1 MAKKFLSALLA
12 VLMVISMVPMAAM
25 AEGVTAETVP
35 SLALVAYPV
44 GDDAATALQKVLNLD
59 SKPTLSVAETSNN
72 ILWFAFS
79 GLGSGDKYSLSMK
92 DAAGKELLGEA
103 YIDYNK
109 DGGPYKTFFDGSSK
123 YVYVSLD
130 EAKKDG
136 KDAQVNKDVLAAG
149 RYTVTLKNESK
160 SREVASTA
168 ITLRKDGTNEEP
180 KWSGSSDVNAG
191 NIKFDAVETTGGIGG
206 ALLSELMSG
215 TPKFD
220 VSANGE
226 NVWDVKVSGLTL
238 KYVPQWNE
246 FNPSLDREK
255 HGYYAG
261 VSIPKVLD
269 GNIISQVKTS
279 GRKADGTTTD
289 KIWGGNS
296 SATGYVGPIS
306 SLFTTTKSSN
316 YEDFIVHLGE
326 TSEEV
331 KAKKWTIKLTYG
343 GITEQTY
350 TFDFSGLT
358 FPDENVKAEAFTGN
372 LEGLNKNTSAI
383 QSNIVAE
390 TDADTKTITV
400 TGTAYEVKDWTEF
413 HGSDEEQQNGH
424 FVALKVSNPAK
435 VAMQLYSPKEKG
447 TDREWKVIDDGIIL
461 TRLENLGTDLRGKIK
476 VGANKEGGTEW
487 TIDYSGVD
495 MLEATTDLQVD
506 AFDGLINLTGNTKK
520 GSDLQSDITFSRKK
534 ANNVTTISVRGNSNY
549 IPMWTQF
556 SSNPDER
563 EGNYIALKLTA
574 DGEINVGG
582 KPMTADGQLVVKLP
596 ESNDFKVNVT
606 VKYTPTEGSETTDR
620 YVLDFSA
627 VKRLPAEIKGVEL
640 ANDNALT
647 GLMPPAYKDGKIVLS
662 GMVEPKDSNENL
674 FNDGKI
680 KIDLGGNKK
689 NVTIRFI
696 KNSDK
701 LEAVAD
707 PAEIA
712 GNTLEFDTS
721 MLFIKS
727 ANATDD
733 ATAAAPVPSV
743 SETIPEEQKEAAKE
757 ISEALANNKTEIE
770 KAILQKYAYE
780 VSNNSAAKETLVADA
795 AKIVAENAD
804 KVPETLKVNIEA
816 AVEDGLD
823 GVSTIVQTYAKID
836 VVSVETSEDGTT
848 SFEISITPMAR
859 TVVTTVADPSKVQLF
874 DPNATEANANRR
886 ANAIVVKDEE
896 VKIGESTKVTLALPD
911 AYKAATAF
919 IKHVKDSG
927 EAYVY
932 EGKITGASPRILEF
946 TSEHGF
952 SSFTISAEKP
962 VLDPSS
968 DATLSEVKVGE
979 YEVTKVDNAYTVK
992 VPEGT
997 DVTKLPLTLTATDS
1011 KIKGITVNGT
1021 AYTEGMEVDLTT
1033 AATIVVTAE
1042 DGSTATYTLTADDG
1056 TVAPPKPWENPFT
1069 DVKEGD
1075 WYYNAVKYANE
1086 NGLMDGTSATKFSP
1100 RVNLTRAQ
1108 FAQILYNAEG
1118 NPDVTWTD
1126 KFSDVKEG
1134 AWYAK
1139 AVIWAAENN
1148 VLAGYANGTARP
1160 NSIVTREDLVS
1171 LLWRY
1176 AGKPAPTGT
1185 TLDFSDASK
1194 VSSYAKDALLWA
1206 VENKIISGRANGE
1219 LDPKGNAQRAEAAQ
1233 MLMQYF
1239 SNK

>member
-25 AEGVTAETVP
+25 AEGEMAE
-35 SLALVAYPV
+35 
-44 GDDAATALQKVLNLD
+44 KV
-59 SKPTLSVAETSNN
+59 PTLAVGANDSNTDAVAAIKKAVGASEVSLEGDQGN
-72 ILWFAFS
+72 ILWFAMT
-79 GLGSGDKYSLSMK
+79 GLGTKNYSLSVKNASGAELLGDKYVGY
-92 DAAGKELLGEA
+92 DKETRNFKPTGE
-103 YIDYNK
+103 
-109 DGGPYKTFFDGSSK
+109 K
-123 YVYVSLD
+123 YLIYVSLD
-130 EAKKDG
+130 NKAAGGEG
-136 KDAQVNKDVLAAG
+136 QQVNEDALADGA
-149 RYTVTLKNESK
+149 YTVTLTNQDTGRVVATETITLASTESGAK
-160 SREVASTA
+160 WNGKQTTNAGGIEFKVASQGQFDKGLSDLQTGTPTFNVTSA
-168 ITLRKDGTNEEP
+168 GTN
-180 KWSGSSDVNAG
+180 KWN
-191 NIKFDAVETTGGIGG
+191 VEVGG
-206 ALLSELMSG
+206 AS
-215 TPKFD
+215 
-220 VSANGE
+220 V
-226 NVWDVKVSGLTL
+226 
-238 KYVPQWNE
+238 KYVSDYTG
-246 FNPSLDREK
+246 FNGTLTQEQ
-255 HGYYAG
+255 HGYYLG
-261 VSIPKVLD
+261 ISIPKAVN
-269 GNIISQVKTS
+269 GNIVSKMTLPCLDEN
-279 GRKADGTTTD
+279 GKPDTKDLTAD
-289 KIWGGNS
+289 
-296 SATGYVGPIS
+296 V
-306 SLFTTTKSSN
+306 FTEYNDS
-316 YEDFIVHLGE
+316 YCDLIIRLGE
-326 TSEEV
+326 TAEEA
-331 KAKKWTIKLTYG
+331 KAASKAIKLTYG
-343 GITEQTY
+343 GIAEQTY

-358 FPDENVKAEAFTGN
+358 FPSEKVEAKAIDGTVLG
-372 LEGLNKNTSAI
+372 KQTSTI

-390 TDADTKTITV
+390 TNEETKTITV
-400 TGTAYEVKDWTEF
+400 TGTAYQVKEAWTQYS
-413 HGSDEEQQNGH
+413 GSNNTGY
-424 FVALKVSNPAK
+424 FVALELTNPAG
-435 VAMQLYSPKEKG
+435 VTMQLYSPTE
-447 TDREWKVIDDGIIL
+447 ESWKVIDKAGPDKGKIL
-461 TRLENLGTDLRGKIK
+461 TRLDNLKEDGYKGKIK
-476 VGANKEGGTEW
+476 VGANEEGGTEW

-506 AFDGLINLTGNTKK
+506 AFDGLINLEGSSKK

-534 ANNVTTISVRGNSNY
+534 ANNVTTISFRGNSNY
-549 IPMWTQF
+549 IPKWTQF
-556 SSNPDER
+556 SSIPAEQ

-574 DGEINVGG
+574 DGTIKVGESAL
-582 KPMTADGQLVVKLP
+582 TDDGQLVVILR
-596 ESNDFKVNVT
+596 ESNDYKVNVT
-606 VKYTPTEGSETTDR
+606 VTHKNAENQDVTDK

-640 ANDNALT
+640 AADNGLT
-647 GLMPPAYKDGKIVLS
+647 GLMPDYKDGKIVLS
-662 GMVEPKDSNENL
+662 GMVEPKSSNENL

-680 KIDLGGNKK
+680 KIDLGGKK
-689 NVTIRFI
+689 KDVTIRFI
-696 KNSDK
+696 KNGDK

-859 TVVTTVADPSKVQLF
+859 TVVSTVADPNKVQLF

-1086 NGLMDGTSATKFSP
+1086 NGLMDGTSADKFSP

-1134 AWYAK
+1134 AWYAN
-1139 AVIWAAENN
+1139 AVIWAAEND

>member
-25 AEGVTAETVP
+25 AEGEFNAAE
-35 SLALVAYPV
+35 
-44 GDDAATALQKVLNLD
+44 KV
-59 SKPTLSVAETSNN
+59 PTLAVGANDSNTDAVAAIKKAVGASDVTLEGDQGN
-72 ILWFAFS
+72 ILWFAMT
-79 GLGSGDKYSLSMK
+79 GLGADNYSLSVKSASGAELLGDKYVGY
-92 DAAGKELLGEA
+92 DKETRNFKPTGE
-103 YIDYNK
+103 
-109 DGGPYKTFFDGSSK
+109 K
-123 YVYVSLD
+123 YLIYVSLNNKAAGG
-130 EAKKDG
+130 EG
-136 KDAQVNKDVLAAG
+136 QQVNEDALADGA
-149 RYTVTLKNESK
+149 YTVTLTNQDTGRVVATETITLASTESGAK
-160 SREVASTA
+160 WNGKQTTNAGGIEFKVASQGQFDKGLSDLQTGTPTFNVTSA
-168 ITLRKDGTNEEP
+168 GTN
-180 KWSGSSDVNAG
+180 KWN
-191 NIKFDAVETTGGIGG
+191 VEVGG
-206 ALLSELMSG
+206 AS
-215 TPKFD
+215 
-220 VSANGE
+220 V
-226 NVWDVKVSGLTL
+226 
-238 KYVPQWNE
+238 KYVSDYTG
-246 FNPSLDREK
+246 FNGTLTQEQ
-255 HGYYAG
+255 HGYYLG
-261 VSIPKVLD
+261 ISIPKAVN
-269 GNIISQVKTS
+269 GNIVSKMTLPCLDEN
-279 GRKADGTTTD
+279 GKPDTKDLTAD
-289 KIWGGNS
+289 
-296 SATGYVGPIS
+296 V
-306 SLFTTTKSSN
+306 FTEYNDS
-316 YEDFIVHLGE
+316 YCDLIIRLGE
-326 TSEEV
+326 TAEEA
-331 KAKKWTIKLTYG
+331 KAASKAIKLTYG
-343 GITEQTY
+343 GIAEQTY

-358 FPDENVKAEAFTGN
+358 FPSEKVEAKAIDGTVLG
-372 LEGLNKNTSAI
+372 KQTSTI

-390 TDADTKTITV
+390 TNEETKTITV
-400 TGTAYEVKDWTEF
+400 TGTAYQVKEAWTEYS
-413 HGSDEEQQNGH
+413 GSNNTGY
-424 FVALKVSNPAK
+424 FVALELTNPAG
-435 VAMQLYSPKEKG
+435 VAMQLYSPTEDLWKNIDNSGADKG
-447 TDREWKVIDDGIIL
+447 KIL
-461 TRLENLGTDLRGKIK
+461 TRLDNLKEDGYKGKIK

-506 AFDGLINLTGNTKK
+506 AFDGLINLEGSSKK

-534 ANNVTTISVRGNSNY
+534 ANNVTTISFRGNSNY
-549 IPMWTQF
+549 IPKWTQF
-556 SSNPDER
+556 SSIPAEQ

-574 DGEINVGG
+574 DGTIKVGESAL
-582 KPMTADGQLVVKLP
+582 TDDGQLVVILR

-606 VKYTPTEGSETTDR
+606 VKYTPTGGSETTDR

-640 ANDNALT
+640 ADDNALT

-662 GMVEPKDSNENL
+662 GMVEPKSSNENL

-680 KIDLGGNKK
+680 KIDLGEGNKK
-689 NVTIRFI
+689 DVTIRFI
-696 KNSDK
+696 KNGDK
-701 LEAVAD
+701 LEAAAD
-707 PAEIA
+707 PAVIA

-743 SETIPEEQKEAAKE
+743 SETIPEEQKEAAEEVSK
-757 ISEALANNKTEIE
+757 ALANNKTEIE

-836 VVSVETSEDGTT
+836 VVGVETSEDGTT

-859 TVVTTVADPSKVQLF
+859 TVVTTVADPNKVQLF

-932 EGKITGASPRILEF
+932 EGKITGANPRILEF

-1069 DVKEGD
+1069 DVKEGA

-1086 NGLMDGTSATKFSP
+1086 NGLMDGTSADKFSP

-1134 AWYAK
+1134 AWYAN
-1139 AVIWAAENN
+1139 AVIWAAEND

>member
-25 AEGVTAETVP
+25 AEGETAE
-35 SLALVAYPV
+35 
-44 GDDAATALQKVLNLD
+44 KV
-59 SKPTLSVAETSNN
+59 PTLAVGANDSNTDAVAAIKKAVGASEVSLEGDQGN
-72 ILWFAFS
+72 ILWFAMT
-79 GLGSGDKYSLSMK
+79 GLGTKNYSLSVKNASGAELLGDKYVGY
-92 DAAGKELLGEA
+92 DKETRNFKPTGE
-103 YIDYNK
+103 
-109 DGGPYKTFFDGSSK
+109 K
-123 YVYVSLD
+123 YLIYVSLD
-130 EAKKDG
+130 NKAAGGEG
-136 KDAQVNKDVLAAG
+136 QQVNEDALADGA
-149 RYTVTLKNESK
+149 YTVTLTNQDTGRVVATETITLASTESGAK
-160 SREVASTA
+160 WNGKQTTNAGGIEFKVASQGQFDKGLSDLQTGTPTFNVTSA
-168 ITLRKDGTNEEP
+168 GTN
-180 KWSGSSDVNAG
+180 KWN
-191 NIKFDAVETTGGIGG
+191 VEVGG
-206 ALLSELMSG
+206 AS
-215 TPKFD
+215 
-220 VSANGE
+220 V
-226 NVWDVKVSGLTL
+226 
-238 KYVPQWNE
+238 KYVSDYTG
-246 FNPSLDREK
+246 FNGTLTQEQ
-255 HGYYAG
+255 HGYYLG
-261 VSIPKVLD
+261 ISIPKAVN
-269 GNIISQVKTS
+269 GNIVSKMTLPCLDEN
-279 GRKADGTTTD
+279 GKPDTKDLTAD
-289 KIWGGNS
+289 
-296 SATGYVGPIS
+296 V
-306 SLFTTTKSSN
+306 FTEYNDS
-316 YEDFIVHLGE
+316 YCDLIIRLGE
-326 TSEEV
+326 TAEEA
-331 KAKKWTIKLTYG
+331 KAASKAIKLTYG
-343 GITEQTY
+343 GIAEQTY

-358 FPDENVKAEAFTGN
+358 FPSEKVEAKAIDGTVLG
-372 LEGLNKNTSAI
+372 KQTSTI

-390 TDADTKTITV
+390 TNEETKTITV
-400 TGTAYEVKDWTEF
+400 TGTAYQVKEAWTQYS
-413 HGSDEEQQNGH
+413 GSNNTGY
-424 FVALKVSNPAK
+424 FVALELTNPAG
-435 VAMQLYSPKEKG
+435 VTMQLYSPTE
-447 TDREWKVIDDGIIL
+447 ESWKVIDKAGPDKGKIL
-461 TRLENLGTDLRGKIK
+461 TRLDNLKEDGYKGKIK
-476 VGANKEGGTEW
+476 VGANEEGGTEW

-506 AFDGLINLTGNTKK
+506 AFDGLINLEGSSKK

-534 ANNVTTISVRGNSNY
+534 ANNVTTISFRGNSNY
-549 IPMWTQF
+549 IPKWTQF
-556 SSNPDER
+556 SSIPAEQ

-574 DGEINVGG
+574 DGTIKVGESAL
-582 KPMTADGQLVVKLP
+582 TDDGQLVVILR
-596 ESNDFKVNVT
+596 ESNDYKVNVT
-606 VKYTPTEGSETTDR
+606 VTHKNAENQDVTDK

-640 ANDNALT
+640 AADNGLT
-647 GLMPPAYKDGKIVLS
+647 GLMPDYKDGKIVLS
-662 GMVEPKDSNENL
+662 GMVEPKSSNENL

-680 KIDLGGNKK
+680 KIDLGGKK
-689 NVTIRFI
+689 KDVTIRFI
-696 KNSDK
+696 KNGDK

-859 TVVTTVADPSKVQLF
+859 TVVSTVADPNKVQLF

-1086 NGLMDGTSATKFSP
+1086 NGLMDGTSADKFSP

-1134 AWYAK
+1134 AWYAN
-1139 AVIWAAENN
+1139 AVIWAAEND

>member
-25 AEGVTAETVP
+25 AEGEFTAAE
-35 SLALVAYPV
+35 
-44 GDDAATALQKVLNLD
+44 KV
-59 SKPTLSVAETSNN
+59 PTLAVGANDSNSDAVEAIKKAVGASEVSLEGEQGN
-72 ILWFAFS
+72 ILWFAMT
-79 GLGSGDKYSLSMK
+79 GLGANNYSLSVKSASGAELLGDKYVGY
-92 DAAGKELLGEA
+92 DKETRNFKPTGE
-103 YIDYNK
+103 
-109 DGGPYKTFFDGSSK
+109 K
-123 YVYVSLD
+123 YLIYVSLD
-130 EAKKDG
+130 NKAAGG
-136 KDAQVNKDVLAAG
+136 KGQQVNEDALADGA
-149 RYTVTLKNESK
+149 YTVTLTNQDTGRVVATETITLASTESGAK
-160 SREVASTA
+160 WNGKQTTNAGGIEFKVASQGQFDKGLSDLQTGTPTFNVTSA
-168 ITLRKDGTNEEP
+168 GTN
-180 KWSGSSDVNAG
+180 KWN
-191 NIKFDAVETTGGIGG
+191 VEVGG
-206 ALLSELMSG
+206 AS
-215 TPKFD
+215 
-220 VSANGE
+220 V
-226 NVWDVKVSGLTL
+226 
-238 KYVPQWNE
+238 KYVSDYTG
-246 FNPSLDREK
+246 FNGTLTQEQ
-255 HGYYAG
+255 HGYYLG
-261 VSIPKVLD
+261 ISIPKAVN
-269 GNIISQVKTS
+269 GNIVSKMTLPCLDEN
-279 GRKADGTTTD
+279 GKPDTKDLTAD
-289 KIWGGNS
+289 
-296 SATGYVGPIS
+296 V
-306 SLFTTTKSSN
+306 FTEYNDS
-316 YEDFIVHLGE
+316 YCDLIIRLGE
-326 TSEEV
+326 TAEEA
-331 KAKKWTIKLTYG
+331 KAASKAIKLTYG

-435 VAMQLYSPKEKG
+435 VAMQLYSPTEKG

-461 TRLENLGTDLRGKIK
+461 TRLDNLKEDGYKGKIK
-476 VGANKEGGTEW
+476 VGANEEGGTEW

-506 AFDGLINLTGNTKK
+506 AFDGLINLEGSSKK

-534 ANNVTTISVRGNSNY
+534 ANNVTTISFRGNSNY
-549 IPMWTQF
+549 IPKWTQF
-556 SSNPDER
+556 SSIPAEQ

-574 DGEINVGG
+574 DGTIKVGESAL
-582 KPMTADGQLVVKLP
+582 TDDGQLVVILR
-596 ESNDFKVNVT
+596 ESNDYKVNVT
-606 VKYTPTEGSETTDR
+606 VTHKNAENQDVTDK

-640 ANDNALT
+640 AADNGLT
-647 GLMPPAYKDGKIVLS
+647 GLMPDYKDGKIVLS
-662 GMVEPKDSNENL
+662 GMVEPKSSNENL

-680 KIDLGGNKK
+680 KIDLGEGNKK
-689 NVTIRFI
+689 EVTIRFI
-696 KNSDK
+696 KNGDK

-743 SETIPEEQKEAAKE
+743 SETIPEEQKEAAEEVSK
-757 ISEALANNKTEIE
+757 ALANNKTEIE

-823 GVSTIVQTYAKID
+823 GVSTIVQTYAKIN

-859 TVVTTVADPSKVQLF
+859 TVVSTVADPNKVQLF

-1069 DVKEGD
+1069 DVKED
-1075 WYYNAVKYANE
+1075 AWYYNAVKYANE
-1086 NGLMDGTSATKFSP
+1086 NGLMDGTSADKFSP

-1118 NPDVTWTD
+1118 NPDVTWTE

-1134 AWYAK
+1134 AWYAN

>member
-25 AEGVTAETVP
+25 AEGEFTAAE
-35 SLALVAYPV
+35 
-44 GDDAATALQKVLNLD
+44 KV
-59 SKPTLSVAETSNN
+59 PTLAVGANDSNTDAVAAIKKAVGASDVTLEGDQGN
-72 ILWFAFS
+72 ILWFAMT
-79 GLGSGDKYSLSMK
+79 GLGADNYSLSVKSASGAELLGDKYVGY
-92 DAAGKELLGEA
+92 DKETRNFKPTGE
-103 YIDYNK
+103 
-109 DGGPYKTFFDGSSK
+109 K
-123 YVYVSLD
+123 YLIYVSLD
-130 EAKKDG
+130 NKAAGGEG
-136 KDAQVNKDVLAAG
+136 QQVNEDALADGA
-149 RYTVTLKNESK
+149 YTVTLTNQDTGRVVATETITLASTESGAK
-160 SREVASTA
+160 WNGKQTTNAGGIEFKVASQGQFDKGLSDLQTGTPTFNVTSA
-168 ITLRKDGTNEEP
+168 GTN
-180 KWSGSSDVNAG
+180 KWN
-191 NIKFDAVETTGGIGG
+191 VEVGG
-206 ALLSELMSG
+206 AS
-215 TPKFD
+215 
-220 VSANGE
+220 V
-226 NVWDVKVSGLTL
+226 
-238 KYVPQWNE
+238 KYVSDYTG
-246 FNPSLDREK
+246 FNGTLTQEQ
-255 HGYYAG
+255 HGYYLG
-261 VSIPKVLD
+261 ISIPKAVN
-269 GNIISQVKTS
+269 GNIVSKMTLPYLDEN
-279 GRKADGTTTD
+279 GKPDTKDLTAD
-289 KIWGGNS
+289 
-296 SATGYVGPIS
+296 V
-306 SLFTTTKSSN
+306 FTEYNDS
-316 YEDFIVHLGE
+316 YCDLIIRLGE
-326 TSEEV
+326 TAEEA
-331 KAKKWTIKLTYG
+331 KAASKAIKLTYG
-343 GITEQTY
+343 GIAEQTY
-350 TFDFSGLT
+350 TFTFSGLT
-358 FPDENVKAEAFTGN
+358 FPSEKVEAKAIDGTVLG
-372 LEGLNKNTSAI
+372 KQTSTI

-390 TDADTKTITV
+390 TNEETKTITV
-400 TGTAYEVKDWTEF
+400 TGTAYQVKEAWTEYS
-413 HGSDEEQQNGH
+413 GSNNTGY
-424 FVALKVSNPAK
+424 FVALELTNPAG
-435 VAMQLYSPKEKG
+435 VAMQLYSPTEDLWKNIDNSGADKG
-447 TDREWKVIDDGIIL
+447 KIL
-461 TRLENLGTDLRGKIK
+461 TRLDNLKEDGYKGKIK
-476 VGANKEGGTEW
+476 VGANEEGGTEW

-506 AFDGLINLTGNTKK
+506 AFDGLINLEGSSKK

-534 ANNVTTISVRGNSNY
+534 ANNVTTISFRGNSNY
-549 IPMWTQF
+549 IPKWTQF
-556 SSNPDER
+556 SSIPAEQ

-574 DGEINVGG
+574 DGTIKVGESAL
-582 KPMTADGQLVVKLP
+582 TADGQLVVILR
-596 ESNDFKVNVT
+596 ESNDYKVNVT
-606 VKYTPTEGSETTDR
+606 VTHKNAENQDVTDK

-640 ANDNALT
+640 ADGNTLT
-647 GLMPPAYKDGKIVLS
+647 GLMPDYKDGKIVLS
-662 GMVEPKDSNENL
+662 GMVEPKSSNENL

-680 KIDLGGNKK
+680 KIDLGEDNKK
-689 NVTIRFI
+689 DVTIRFI
-696 KNSDK
+696 KNGDK
-701 LEAVAD
+701 LEAAAD
-707 PAEIA
+707 PAVIA

-733 ATAAAPVPSV
+733 ATTAAPVPSV

-757 ISEALANNKTEIE
+757 ISKALANNKTKIE
-770 KAILQKYAYE
+770 EAIFQKYAYE

-859 TVVTTVADPSKVQLF
+859 TVVSTVADPSKVQLF

-1069 DVKEGD
+1069 DVKEGA

-1086 NGLMDGTSATKFSP
+1086 NGLMDGTSADKFSP